1 MNPAFSGDCVTDSS
15 LTLNPV
21 LSQLELTPQDRN
33 LRPSWGTIVSGALSF
48 ALVVAIAFQVR
59 TLNLATITKLLP
71 DSLLFWGVFLA
82 YFLVGPVSEWVIFR
96 RLWAIPSSGVIPLLR
111 KKVYNEL
118 VLGYLGEAYF
128 YSWARKRVG
137 MTSAPF
143 GAVKDVAI
151 LSAMAGNASTLALL
165 ILMWP
170 FVGVTQLGLDTHLV
184 VWSLGVIL
192 VVSLAMTLLRRQVF
206 SLPLSDLWF
215 IMQVHLVRICASIA
229 FLAMMW
235 HLALPAVALQ
245 WWLFL
250 ATLRMLVSRL
260 PLVPNKD
267 LVFAG
272 VAVFT
277 LGREGD
283 IGSLMALVAG
293 LVLVAH
299 LIVGAFVLLA
309 DLVRPDIDLAPE
321 GAGSTR

>member
-1 MNPAFSGDCVTDSS
+1 MQPAFSGDSVTDTS
-15 LTLNPV
+15 LALKPALV
-21 LSQLELTPQDRN
+21 QLELSPQDRS
-33 LRPSWGTIVSGALSF
+33 LRPSWGTIISAALSF
-48 ALVVAIAFQVR
+48 ALLAAIAYQVR
-59 TLNLATITKLLP
+59 HLNLGTVSRLVP
-71 DSLLFWGVFLA
+71 DSFSFWGVFLA
-82 YFLVGPVSEWVIFR
+82 YFMVGPIIEWVIFR
-96 RLWAIPSSGVIPLLR
+96 RLWNIPGSGIIPLLR

-118 VLGYLGEAYF
+118 LLGYLGEAYF

-151 LSAMAGNASTLALL
+151 LSAMAGNLSTLALL
-165 ILMWP
+165 VFMWP
-170 FVGVTQLGLDTHLV
+170 FIGVTQLGLDTHLV

-192 VVSLAMTLLRRQVF
+192 VASVAMTFLRRAVF
-206 SLPLSDLWF
+206 SLPLPDLSF
-215 IMQVHLVRICASIA
+215 IMQMHLTRIVLSIA

-235 HLALPAVALQ
+235 HLALPAVTLQ
-245 WWLFL
+245 WWLYL

-277 LGREGD
+277 LGHEGD

-299 LIVGAFVLLA
+299 LIVGAFVLIA
-309 DLVRPDIDLAPE
+309 DFVRPDVA
-321 GAGSTR
+321 R